1 MYKIEYVDEDK
12 RILKYK
18 DKELEFTKDVELASK
33 FQELPKRTKT
43 RMIVDLAK
51 QGISINDLVIKT
63 QKDGKTIEDHSN
75 EDAIYKMY
83 QGEEMLKILDE
94 ICTKYFNMTVV
105 ELIKDMKLTQ
115 EQELKFGGD
124 LMEALIGKQESPK
137 KSQ

>member
-1 MYKIEYVDEDK
+1 MYKIEYVDDDK
-12 RILKYK
+12 RVLKYK

-33 FQELPKRTKT
+33 LQELAKRTKI
-43 RMIVDLAK
+43 RMSVELAK
-51 QGISINDLVIKT
+51 QGISINDLIIKT
-63 QKDGKTIEDHSN
+63 QKDGKIYEDHSN

-83 QGEEMLKILDE
+83 RGEEMLKILDE

-105 ELIKDMKLTQ
+105 ELINDMELTK

-124 LMEALIGKQESPK
+124 LMEALIGKEKSPK

>member
-12 RILKYK
+12 RVLKYK

-33 FQELPKRTKT
+33 FQELPKRTKI
-43 RMIVDLAK
+43 RMSVELAQ

-83 QGEEMLKILDE
+83 QSEEMSKILDE

-105 ELIKDMKLTQ
+105 ELVKDMELTK
-115 EQELKFGGD
+115 EQEFNFGGE
-124 LMEALIGKQESPK
+124 LLEALVGKQESPK

>member
-12 RILKYK
+12 RVLKYK
-18 DKELEFTKDVELASK
+18 DKELEFTKDVELVSK

-63 QKDGKTIEDHSN
+63 EKDEKTIEDHSN

-105 ELIKDMKLTQ
+105 KLIEDMELTK

-124 LMEALIGKQESPK
+124 LMEALIGKESPK

>member
-105 ELIKDMKLTQ
+105 ELIKDMELTK
-115 EQELKFGGD
+115 EQELKFGED
-124 LMEALIGKQESPK
+124 LMKALIGKESPK

>member
-33 FQELPKRTKT
+33 LQELAKRTKI
-43 RMIVDLAK
+43 RMSVELAK
-51 QGISINDLVIKT
+51 QGISVNDLVIKT

-105 ELIKDMKLTQ
+105 ELIKDMDLTK
-115 EQELKFGGD
+115 EQELKFGED

>member
-12 RILKYK
+12 RVLKYK

-105 ELIKDMKLTQ
+105 ELIKDMELTQ

-124 LMEALIGKQESPK
+124 LMEALIGENSK
-137 KSQ
+137 KN

>member
-12 RILKYK
+12 RVLKYK
-18 DKELEFTKDVELASK
+18 DKELEFTKDVELVSK
-33 FQELPKRTKT
+33 FQELSKRTKT

-51 QGISINDLVIKT
+51 QGISVNDLVIKT

-94 ICTKYFNMTVV
+94 ICNKYFNMTVV
-105 ELIKDMKLTQ
+105 ELVKDMELTK

>member
-12 RILKYK
+12 RVLKYK

-33 FQELPKRTKT
+33 FQELPKRTKL
-43 RMIVDLAK
+43 RMHVELAK
-51 QGISINDLVIKT
+51 QGISADKLVIKT

-105 ELIKDMKLTQ
+105 ELVKDMGLTQ

-124 LMEALIGKQESPK
+124 LMEALIGKESPK

>member
-33 FQELPKRTKT
+33 LQELAKRTKI
-43 RMIVDLAK
+43 RMSVELAK
-51 QGISINDLVIKT
+51 QGISVNDLVIKT

-83 QGEEMLKILDE
+83 QSEEMLKILDE
-94 ICTKYFNMTVV
+94 ICTKYFNMTAV
-105 ELIKDMKLTQ
+105 ELIKDMELTK

>member
-18 DKELEFTKDVELASK
+18 DKELEFTKDVELA
-33 FQELPKRTKT
+33 KRTKI
-43 RMIVDLAK
+43 RMSVELAK
-51 QGISINDLVIKT
+51 QGISVNDLVIKT

-105 ELIKDMKLTQ
+105 ELIKDMELTK
-115 EQELKFGGD
+115 EQEFKFGEN

>member
-18 DKELEFTKDVELASK
+18 GKELKFTKDVELASK

-63 QKDGKTIEDHSN
+63 QKDGKTIEEHSN

-105 ELIKDMKLTQ
+105 ELIKDMELTQ

-124 LMEALIGKQESPK
+124 LMEALIGKESPK

>member
-1 MYKIEYVDEDK
+1 
-12 RILKYK
+12 LKYK

-33 FQELPKRTKT
+33 FQELPKRTKL
-43 RMIVDLAK
+43 RMHVELAK
-51 QGISINDLVIKT
+51 QGISVNDLVIKT

-105 ELIKDMKLTQ
+105 ELVKDMELTQ
-115 EQELKFGGD
+115 EQELKFGED
-124 LMEALIGKQESPK
+124 LMKAFIGKESPK

>member
-12 RILKYK
+12 RVLKYK

-63 QKDGKTIEDHSN
+63 QKDGKTIEDHSS

-105 ELIKDMKLTQ
+105 ELVKDMELTQ

-124 LMEALIGKQESPK
+124 LMVALIGKQESPK
-137 KSQ
+137 ESQ

>member
-12 RILKYK
+12 RVLKYK
-18 DKELEFTKDVELASK
+18 DKELEFTKDVELVSK

-105 ELIKDMKLTQ
+105 KLIEDMELTK

-124 LMEALIGKQESPK
+124 LMEALIGEISK
-137 KSQ
+137 KK

>member
-12 RILKYK
+12 RVLKYK

-51 QGISINDLVIKT
+51 QGISVNDLVIKT
-63 QKDGKTIEDHSN
+63 QKNGKTIEDHSN

-83 QGEEMLKILDE
+83 QSEEMLKILDE
-94 ICTKYFNMTVV
+94 ICTKYFNMKVV
-105 ELIKDMKLTQ
+105 ELIKDMELTQ
-115 EQELKFGGD
+115 EQELKFGSD
-124 LMEALIGKQESPK
+124 LMEALIGENSK
-137 KSQ
+137 KK

>member
-1 MYKIEYVDEDK
+1 MYKIEYVDDDK
-12 RILKYK
+12 RVLKYK

-51 QGISINDLVIKT
+51 QGISVNDLVIKT

-83 QGEEMLKILDE
+83 QSEEMLKILDE

-105 ELIKDMKLTQ
+105 ELIKDMELTK

-124 LMEALIGKQESPK
+124 LMEALIGKEKSPK

>member
-33 FQELPKRTKT
+33 LQELAKRTKI
-43 RMIVDLAK
+43 RMSVELAK
-51 QGISINDLVIKT
+51 QGISVNDLVIKT
-63 QKDGKTIEDHSN
+63 EKDGKTYEDHSN

-83 QGEEMLKILDE
+83 QGEEMLKIFDE
-94 ICTKYFNMTVV
+94 ICVKYFNMTVV
-105 ELIKDMKLTQ
+105 ELVKDMELTQ
-115 EQELKFGGD
+115 EQELKFGED
-124 LMEALIGKQESPK
+124 LMKALIGKESPR

>member
-1 MYKIEYVDEDK
+1 MYKIEYVDNDK
-12 RILKYK
+12 RVLKYK
-18 DKELEFTKDVELASK
+18 DKELEFVKDVELASK

-94 ICTKYFNMTVV
+94 ITLKYFNMTVV
-105 ELIKDMKLTQ
+105 KLIEDMELTK
-115 EQELKFGGD
+115 EQELQFGGD
-124 LMEALIGKQESPK
+124 LMEALIGKNSK
-137 KSQ
+137 KK

>member
-12 RILKYK
+12 RVLKYK

-51 QGISINDLVIKT
+51 QGISVNDLVIKT

-105 ELIKDMKLTQ
+105 KLIEDMELTQ

-124 LMEALIGKQESPK
+124 LMEALIGKESPK

>member
-1 MYKIEYVDEDK
+1 MYKIEYVDDDK
-12 RILKYK
+12 RVLKYK

-51 QGISINDLVIKT
+51 QGISVNDLVIKT

-105 ELIKDMKLTQ
+105 ELIKDMELTK

-124 LMEALIGKQESPK
+124 LMEALIGKESPK

>member
-12 RILKYK
+12 RVLKYK

-43 RMIVDLAK
+43 RMYVELAK
-51 QGISINDLVIKT
+51 QGISINDLVIKK

-83 QGEEMLKILDE
+83 QGEEMSKILDE

-105 ELIKDMKLTQ
+105 ELVKDMELTK
-115 EQELKFGGD
+115 EQEFNFGGE
-124 LMEALIGKQESPK
+124 LLEALVGKQESPK

>member
-12 RILKYK
+12 RVLKYK

-33 FQELPKRTKT
+33 FQELPKRTKM
-43 RMIVDLAK
+43 RMHLEMAK
-51 QGISINDLVIKT
+51 QGISADKLVIKT

-105 ELIKDMKLTQ
+105 ELIKDMELTK
-115 EQELKFGGD
+115 EQELKFGED
-124 LMEALIGKQESPK
+124 LMKALVGENSK
-137 KSQ
+137 KK

>member
-12 RILKYK
+12 RVLKYK

-33 FQELPKRTKT
+33 FQELAKRTKT

-51 QGISINDLVIKT
+51 QGISVNDLVIKT

-105 ELIKDMKLTQ
+105 ELIKDMELTQ

>member
-12 RILKYK
+12 RVLKYK
-18 DKELEFTKDVELASK
+18 DKELEFTKDVELVSK

-75 EDAIYKMY
+75 EDALYKMY

-94 ICTKYFNMTVV
+94 ICMKYFNMTVV
-105 ELIKDMKLTQ
+105 KLIEDMKLTK

-124 LMEALIGKQESPK
+124 LMEALIGKESPK

>member
-12 RILKYK
+12 RVLKYK

-33 FQELPKRTKT
+33 FQELAKRTKT

-51 QGISINDLVIKT
+51 QGISVNDLVIKT

-94 ICTKYFNMTVV
+94 ICTKYFNMTLV
-105 ELIKDMKLTQ
+105 ELLQDMELTK
-115 EQELKFGGD
+115 EQEFKFGEN
-124 LMEALIGKQESPK
+124 LMESLIGKEKTPK

>member
-12 RILKYK
+12 RVLKYK
-18 DKELEFTKDVELASK
+18 DKELEFTKDVELVSK

-105 ELIKDMKLTQ
+105 KLIEDMDLTKD
-115 EQELKFGGD
+115 QELKFGGD
-124 LMEALIGKQESPK
+124 LMEALIGEISK
-137 KSQ
+137 KK

>member
-1 MYKIEYVDEDK
+1 MYKIEYVDDDK

-18 DKELEFTKDVELASK
+18 EKELEFTKDVELASK

-51 QGISINDLVIKT
+51 QGISVNDLVIKT

-83 QGEEMLKILDE
+83 QSEEMLKILDE

-105 ELIKDMKLTQ
+105 ELIKNMELTQ
-115 EQELKFGGD
+115 EQELKFGSD
-124 LMEALIGKQESPK
+124 LMEALIGKEKSPK

>member
-12 RILKYK
+12 RVLKYK

-51 QGISINDLVIKT
+51 QGISINALVIKT

-83 QGEEMLKILDE
+83 QSEEMLKILDE

-105 ELIKDMKLTQ
+105 ELIKDMELTK

-124 LMEALIGKQESPK
+124 LMEALIGKEKSPK

>member
-1 MYKIEYVDEDK
+1 M
-12 RILKYK
+12 
-18 DKELEFTKDVELASK
+18 KEL
-33 FQELPKRTKT
+33 QERIDDAIFFLETEYNTYPSGNAWRKALKKILEGNKIKKLNSILR
-43 RMIVDLAK
+43 
-51 QGISINDLVIKT
+51 INDLVIKT

-105 ELIKDMKLTQ
+105 DLVKDMELTQ

-124 LMEALIGKQESPK
+124 LMEALIGKESPK

>member
-1 MYKIEYVDEDK
+1 MYKIEYIDEDK
-12 RILKYK
+12 RVLKYK

-33 FQELPKRTKT
+33 FQELAKRTKT

-51 QGISINDLVIKT
+51 QGISVNDLVIKT
-63 QKDGKTIEDHSN
+63 EKDGKTIEDHSN

-94 ICTKYFNMTVV
+94 ICTKYFNMTLVKLL
-105 ELIKDMKLTQ
+105 EDMKLTK
-115 EQELKFGGD
+115 EQEFKFGED
-124 LMEALIGKQESPK
+124 LMEALIGKEKSPK

>member
-12 RILKYK
+12 RVLKYK

-105 ELIKDMKLTQ
+105 ELVKDMKLTQ

-124 LMEALIGKQESPK
+124 LMEALIGKESPK

>member
-12 RILKYK
+12 RVLKYK

-33 FQELPKRTKT
+33 FQELAKRTKT

-51 QGISINDLVIKT
+51 QGISVNDLVIKT
-63 QKDGKTIEDHSN
+63 EKDGKTIEDHSN
-75 EDAIYKMY
+75 EDAIYNMY

-94 ICTKYFNMTVV
+94 ICIKYFNMTVV
-105 ELIKDMKLTQ
+105 ELVKDMELTKDQ
-115 EQELKFGGD
+115 EFKFGGD